1 MFRPSEETRFAGIR
15 PTTPPSWKHPLVLLA
30 LQGRPVVESRMYG
43 NGLPLLSTLC
53 EKSPWRSR
61 AVGTVA

>member
-1 MFRPSEETRFAGIR
+1 
-15 PTTPPSWKHPLVLLA
+15 
-30 LQGRPVVESRMYG
+30 MYG

-61 AVGTVA
+61 AVGTVAKRMLGGVNRLWNSWLQKKNSFCFRIGPPAV

>member
-1 MFRPSEETRFAGIR
+1 MFRPSEDTRFAGIR
-15 PTTPPSWKHPLVLLA
+15 PRTPPSWKHPLVLPA

-53 EKSPWRSR
+53 EKSP
-61 AVGTVA
+61 